1 MAKITFETKIDNE
14 ISELP
19 AINKIA
25 AADANEI
32 KTSVNQLYDDKGGF
46 AFYED
51 EGTTTTPIV
60 IAADTWTDLTND
72 KAGAGTLT
80 TYKPSYVNGDL
91 WNSANNTISIDEI
104 PNGKVVL
111 LRTDF
116 TYNSGSSN
124 QHLDARVYFPDIDK
138 ELHFLHVN
146 LGSQHSEDHFVNTM
160 EFYTD
165 SNIQT
170 SDVKIQVQSSGSGT
184 VTVNNFLITVLTF

>member
-1 MAKITFETKIDNE
+1 MSKITFETKIDNQ

-19 AINKIA
+19 AINKVQA
-25 AADANEI
+25 SDLNEI

-46 AFYED
+46 AYYQD
-51 EGTTTTPIV
+51 QGTTTTPIV
-60 IAADTWTDLTND
+60 VSADTWTDLTND
-72 KAGAGTLT
+72 KSGPDTLT
-80 TYKPSYVNGDL
+80 TYKPSYVSGDL
-91 WNSANNTISIDEI
+91 WNSTNNTISLDEV

-116 TYNSGSSN
+116 SYNAGSSN

-146 LGSQHSEDHFVNTM
+146 LDTHHLEDHFVNTM
-160 EFYTD
+160 QFYTD

-170 SDVKIQVQSSGSGT
+170 SDVKIQLKSSGSGT
-184 VTVNNFLITVLTF
+184 ITVNNFLITVLTF

>member
-1 MAKITFETKIDNE
+1 MSKISFETKIDNQ

-19 AINKIA
+19 AINKVQA
-25 AADANEI
+25 SDLNEI

-46 AFYED
+46 AYYQD
-51 EGTTTTPIV
+51 QGTTTTPIV
-60 IAADTWTDLTND
+60 VSADTWTDLTND
-72 KAGAGTLT
+72 KSGPDTLT
-80 TYKPSYVNGDL
+80 TYKPSYVSGDL
-91 WNSANNTISIDEI
+91 WNSTNNTISLDEV

-116 TYNSGSSN
+116 SYSAGSSN

-146 LGSQHSEDHFVNTM
+146 LSSKHSEDHFVNTM

-170 SDVKIQVQSSGSGT
+170 SDVKIQLKSSGNGT
-184 VTVNNFLITVLTF
+184 IKVNNFLITVLTF

>member
-1 MAKITFETKIDNE
+1 MSKITFETKIDNQ

-19 AINKIA
+19 AINKVQA
-25 AADANEI
+25 SDLNEI

-51 EGTTTTPIV
+51 QGTTTTPIV
-60 IAADTWTDLTND
+60 VSSDTWTDLTND
-72 KAGAGTLT
+72 KSGPDTLT
-80 TYKPSYVNGDL
+80 TYKPSYVSGDL
-91 WNSANNTISIDEI
+91 WNSTNNTISLDEV

-116 TYNSGSSN
+116 SYNAGSSN

-146 LGSQHSEDHFVNTM
+146 LDTHHLEDHFVNTM
-160 EFYTD
+160 QFYTD

-170 SDVKIQVQSSGSGT
+170 SDVKIQLKSSGSGT
-184 VTVNNFLITVLTF
+184 ITVNNFLITVLTF

>member
-1 MAKITFETKIDNE
+1 MSKISFETKIDNQ

-19 AINKIA
+19 AINKVQA
-25 AADANEI
+25 SDLNEI

-46 AFYED
+46 AYYQD
-51 EGTTTTPIV
+51 QGTTTTPIV
-60 IAADTWTDLTND
+60 VSSDTWTDLTND
-72 KAGAGTLT
+72 KSGPDTLT
-80 TYKPSYVNGDL
+80 TYKPSYVSGDL
-91 WNSANNTISIDEI
+91 WNSTNNTISLDEI

-116 TYNSGSSN
+116 SYNAGSSN

-146 LGSQHSEDHFVNTM
+146 LDTHHLEDHFVNTM
-160 EFYTD
+160 QFYTD

-170 SDVKIQVQSSGSGT
+170 SDVKIQLKSSGSGT
-184 VTVNNFLITVLTF
+184 ITVNNFLITVLTF

>member
-1 MAKITFETKIDNE
+1 MSKITFETKIDNQ

-19 AINKIA
+19 AINKVQA
-25 AADANEI
+25 SDLNEI

-46 AFYED
+46 AYYQD
-51 EGTTTTPIV
+51 QGTTTTPIV
-60 IAADTWTDLTND
+60 VSADTWTDLTND
-72 KAGAGTLT
+72 KSGPDTLT
-80 TYKPSYVNGDL
+80 TYKPSYVSGDL
-91 WNSANNTISIDEI
+91 WNSTNNTISLDEI

-116 TYNSGSSN
+116 SYNAGSSN

-146 LGSQHSEDHFVNTM
+146 LDTHHLEDHFVNTM
-160 EFYTD
+160 QFYTD

-170 SDVKIQVQSSGSGT
+170 SDVKIQLKSSGSGT
-184 VTVNNFLITVLTF
+184 ITVNNFLITVLTF